1 MNIQVERR
9 AHVTVIAI
17 VGSVDGATAPLLV
30 ASFREQVGGGFIDI
44 VGDFS
49 RVDYTSSAGLRALL
63 ETVKETRQR
72 GGDLRLAAVQPDV
85 RRVLDLA
92 GFTHILK
99 LYGDID
105 EAVASFPARA

>member
-17 VGSVDGATAPLLV
+17 VGSVDGATAPQLV

>member
-1 MNIQVERR
+1 
-9 AHVTVIAI
+9 
-17 VGSVDGATAPLLV
+17 
-30 ASFREQVGGGFIDI
+30 
-44 VGDFS
+44 
-49 RVDYTSSAGLRALL
+49 LL